1 MAKAGTGKGATQV
14 ITANRLG
21 DGLVIFLTTTG
32 WSKNINAAAI
42 SETADAT
49 AALLAR
55 AEADAGHVVGPYA
68 IDVDRQAD
76 GSLRPL
82 KYREALRTRGPSVR
96 TDLGYQA
103 A

>member
-1 MAKAGTGKGATQV
+1 MAQVKTGGTKAEI

-32 WSKNINAAAI
+32 WSESIDAAEV
-42 SETADAT
+42 SESKEST

-55 AEADAGHVVGPYA
+55 ADADAGLVVGPYA
-68 IDVDRQAD
+68 IDVERQPD
-76 GSLRPL
+76 GSLKAL

>member
-1 MAKAGTGKGATQV
+1 MALEI

-21 DGLVIFLTTTG
+21 DGLVIFLTADG
-32 WSKNINAAAI
+32 WSARIGDAVV
-42 SETADAT
+42 SESKDDT

-55 AEADAGHVVGPYA
+55 AEADASLVVGPYE
-68 IDVDRQAD
+68 ITVERQAD
-76 GSLRPL
+76 GSLRPV

>member
-1 MAKAGTGKGATQV
+1 MALEI

-21 DGLVIFLTTTG
+21 DGLVIFLTADG
-32 WSKNINAAAI
+32 WSARIDEAVV
-42 SETADAT
+42 SESKDGT

-55 AEADAGHVVGPYA
+55 AEADAGLVVGPYE
-68 IDVDRQAD
+68 ITVERQAD
-76 GSLRPL
+76 GSLHPV

>member
-1 MAKAGTGKGATQV
+1 MPSKATQTTTTEI

-32 WSKNINAAAI
+32 WSANINAAEV
-42 SETADAT
+42 SETKDAT
-49 AALLAR
+49 AVLLAR
-55 AEADAGHVVGPYA
+55 AEADAGNVVGPYA
-68 IDVDRQAD
+68 VAVTRQAD
-76 GSLRPL
+76 GSLHAQ

>member
-1 MAKAGTGKGATQV
+1 MALEI

-21 DGLVIFLTTTG
+21 DGLVIFLTTDG
-32 WSKNINAAAI
+32 WSARIDAAAV
-42 SETADAT
+42 SETKDET

-55 AEADAGHVVGPYA
+55 AEADAGLVVGPYE
-68 IDVDRQAD
+68 ITVERQAD
-76 GSLRPL
+76 GSLHPV

>member
-1 MAKAGTGKGATQV
+1 MAKRNSGPRALEI

-32 WSKNINAAAI
+32 WSENISAAEV
-42 SETADAT
+42 SETQEAT
-49 AALLAR
+49 AVLLAR
-55 AEADAGHVVGPYA
+55 SEEDVSRVVGPYA
-68 IDVDRQAD
+68 ITVERRPD
-76 GSLRPL
+76 GSLHAQ